1 MKVQN
6 DKHKDKRMSLLLSAV
21 DHRADEP
28 DRQFLDKLK
37 TKSTAEFLAYS
48 TDSNKL
54 SEKTTTTDSIWRI
67 IMKSRITKLAAA
79 AVIIIAVLV
88 AINHF
93 GGSLDGGS
101 VAFAEVLKYIQ
112 THSYTFDL
120 TMDPVFEGSLNV
132 NIKAMIFE
140 LGRVRM
146 DCSVPAGEMSSIT
159 DFTTEK
165 TLLLFHENN
174 TAVIKEEPV
183 LNKCTGAQGMFVLF
197 TRPIDNLWNM
207 RDGTEEQLGEKEING
222 QPVTGFKVLQED
234 RYFQYDMTIWA
245 DAADGVPRLVE
256 VTSKPLDGSCS
267 IKWTMENFDLD
278 VDLDEEL
285 FSLEVPDGYTLVY
298 QEDLEKLEVDTES
311 STEAEKIEQI
321 LELWSQG
328 RKDETIEILLGIEWT
343 EQIEFGKEPYLFSMT
358 EKGYISL
365 KAEDQKR
372 VMEEI
377 MITAVTVREI
387 VFEVVRLGQEAVS
400 SNNYEF
406 AEQYY
411 EAGLQLGK
419 LLARD
424 PETMIIV
431 RLVGIAA
438 EKITL
443 NEMISLYTTMN
454 NQKKL
459 QTTEKQ
465 LQAVEAEAA
474 KIKNKAIGR

>member
-1 MKVQN
+1 MTDNYK
-6 DKHKDKRMSLLLSAV
+6 KDKRFSKLLSTI
-21 DHRADEP
+21 EKGKFLP
-28 DRQFLDKLK
+28 GKQFLAQLRA
-37 TKSTAEFLAYS
+37 KSVKEFETFSVEGKDHLQAE
-48 TDSNKL
+48 TI
-54 SEKTTTTDSIWRI
+54 SIWRI
-67 IMKSRITKLAAA
+67 IMNSKIAKLAVAT
-79 AVIIIAVLV
+79 VIIIAVLIG
-88 AINHF
+88 INQF
-93 GGSLDGGS
+93 GGSVGGGS

-112 THSYTFDL
+112 TYSYTFDL
-120 TMDPVFEGSLNV
+120 TMETVIEGSPTV

-146 DCSVPAGEMSSIT
+146 DCSVPVGKMSSIT
-159 DFTTEK
+159 DFTTGK
-165 TLLLFHENN
+165 TLLLFHENK

-183 LNKCTGAQGMFVLF
+183 LNKSTGAQGMFVLF

-222 QPVTGFKVLQED
+222 QLVTGFKVLQED
-234 RYFQYDMTIWA
+234 QYFQYDMTIWA

-256 VTSKPLDGSCS
+256 VTSKPLDGSFS

-278 VDLDEEL
+278 VELDEEL
-285 FSLEVPDGYTLVY
+285 FSLDLPTGYTLAY
-298 QEDLEKLEVDTES
+298 HEDLDKLEVETEPS
-311 STEAEKIEQI
+311 DESGKIVQM
-321 LELWSQG
+321 LELWSEG
-328 RKDETIEILLGIEWT
+328 RKDEAIEHLLGIDWT
-343 EQIEFGKEPYLFSMT
+343 KQIEFGKEPYIFSIT

-387 VFEVVRLGQEAVS
+387 VFQELVRLGQEAVS
-400 SNNYEF
+400 SNNYEA

-424 PETMIIV
+424 PESMIIV
-431 RLVGIAA
+431 RIVGIAV
-438 EKITL
+438 EKKTL

-454 NQKKL
+454 NQEKF
-459 QTTEKQ
+459 QTAEKQ
-465 LQAVEAEAA
+465 LRVAEAEGD
-474 KIKNKAIGR
+474 KIKKEAMGR

>member
-1 MKVQN
+1 MKN
-6 DKHKDKRMSLLLSAV
+6 
-21 DHRADEP
+21 
-28 DRQFLDKLK
+28 
-37 TKSTAEFLAYS
+37 
-48 TDSNKL
+48 
-54 SEKTTTTDSIWRI
+54 
-67 IMKSRITKLAAA
+67 RITKLAAV

-88 AINHF
+88 GINHF
-93 GGSLDGGS
+93 GGSLGRGS
-101 VAFAEVLKYIQ
+101 VAFADVLKYIQ
-112 THSYTFDL
+112 TQSYTFDL
-120 TMDPVFEGSLNV
+120 TMEPVFEGSVNV

-146 DCSVPAGEMSSIT
+146 DCSVPVGEMSSIT

-183 LNKCTGAQGMFVLF
+183 LNKSTGAQGMFVLF

-256 VTSKPLDGSCS
+256 VTSKPLDGSFS

-285 FSLEVPDGYTLVY
+285 FSLEVPDGYTLAY
-298 QEDLEKLEVDTES
+298 QEDLEKIEVDTES

-358 EKGYISL
+358 EKGYIAL
-365 KAEDQKR
+365 KDEDQKR
-372 VMEEI
+372 VFDEI
-377 MITAVTVREI
+377 MITAVAVREI
-387 VFEVVRLGQEAVS
+387 VFQEVVRLGQEAVS
-400 SNNYEF
+400 SNNYEA

-431 RLVGIAA
+431 RLVGIAV
-438 EKITL
+438 EKVTL
-443 NEMISLYTTMN
+443 NEMISLYTTTN

-459 QTTEKQ
+459 QTAEKQ
-465 LQAVEAEAA
+465 LQAAEAEGA
-474 KIKNKAIGR
+474 KIKNKAMGQ

>member
-1 MKVQN
+1 MFKNEDDFKKIVSRFNIDNKPNPVHRENLRRQ
-6 DKHKDKRMSLLLSAV
+6 MLSVFNKA
-21 DHRADEP
+21 RT
-28 DRQFLDKLK
+28 K
-37 TKSTAEFLAYS
+37 TSHAGHWQTVRR
-48 TDSNKL
+48 T
-54 SEKTTTTDSIWRI
+54 
-67 IMKSRITKLAAA
+67 IMKRPITKLAAA
-79 AVIIIAVLV
+79 AVIIIAILIT
-88 AINHF
+88 INHF
-93 GGSLDGGS
+93 GGSIGGGS

-112 THSYTFDL
+112 TYSYTFDL
-120 TMDPVFEGSLNV
+120 TMETVIEGSPTI

-146 DCSVPAGEMSSIT
+146 DCSVPVGKMSSIT
-159 DFTTEK
+159 DFTTGK
-165 TLLLFHENN
+165 TLLLFHENK
-174 TAVIKEEPV
+174 TAVIKREPV
-183 LNKCTGAQGMFVLF
+183 LNKSTGAQGMFVLF

-207 RDGTEEQLGEKEING
+207 RDGTEEQLGEKEINR
-222 QPVTGFKVLQED
+222 QAVTGFKVLQED
-234 RYFQYDMTIWA
+234 QYFQYDMTIWA

-256 VTSKPLDGSCS
+256 VISKPLDGSFS

-285 FSLEVPDGYTLVY
+285 FSLEVPAGYTLAY

-328 RKDETIEILLGIEWT
+328 RKDEPIEILLGIEWT

-377 MITAVTVREI
+377 MTTAVTVREI
-387 VFEVVRLGQEAVS
+387 VYEVVRLGQEAVS
-400 SNNYEF
+400 SNNYEA

-424 PETMIIV
+424 PESMIMV
-431 RLVGIAA
+431 RLVGIAV
-438 EKITL
+438 EKKTL

-454 NQKKL
+454 NQEKF
-459 QTTEKQ
+459 QTAEKQ
-465 LQAVEAEAA
+465 LRAAEAKGD
-474 KIKNKAIGR
+474 KIKKEAMGR

>member
-1 MKVQN
+1 MSEIDEKEIKSRFETISRFEPSSEVTAR
-6 DKHKDKRMSLLLSAV
+6 DLERTRKRLTEHMS
-21 DHRADEP
+21 
-28 DRQFLDKLK
+28 RQQPREQK
-37 TKSTAEFLAYS
+37 
-48 TDSNKL
+48 
-54 SEKTTTTDSIWRI
+54 IWRI
-67 IMKSRITKLAAA
+67 IMKSRITKITAA
-79 AVIIIAVLV
+79 AVIIIAVLIG
-88 AINHF
+88 INHF
-93 GGSLDGGS
+93 GGSLGGGS
-101 VAFAEVLKYIQ
+101 VAFADVLKYIQ
-112 THSYTFDL
+112 TQSYTFDL
-120 TMDPVFEGSLNV
+120 TMKDVIEGSPTV

-146 DCSVPAGEMSSIT
+146 DCSVPVGEMSSIT

-165 TLLLFHENN
+165 TLLLFHENK
-174 TAVIKEEPV
+174 TAVIKVEPV
-183 LNKCTGAQGMFVLF
+183 LNKSTGAQGMFVLF

-222 QPVTGFKVLQED
+222 QLVTGFKVLQED
-234 RYFQYDMTIWA
+234 QYFQYDMTIWA

-256 VTSKPLDGSCS
+256 VTSKPLDGSFS

-285 FSLEVPDGYTLVY
+285 FSLKVPVGYTLAY

-311 STEAEKIEQI
+311 STEAKKIEQI

-328 RKDETIEILLGIEWT
+328 RKDEPIGILLGIEWM

-358 EKGYISL
+358 EKGYIAL
-365 KAEDQKR
+365 KDEDQKR
-372 VMEEI
+372 VFEEI
-377 MITAVTVREI
+377 MITAATVRGI
-387 VFEVVRLGQEAVS
+387 VYEVVRLGQEAVS
-400 SNNYEF
+400 SNNYEA

-431 RLVGIAA
+431 RLVGIAV
-438 EKITL
+438 EKVTL
-443 NEMISLYTTMN
+443 NEMISLYTTTN

-459 QTTEKQ
+459 QTAEKQ
-465 LQAVEAEAA
+465 LQAAEAEGD
-474 KIKNKAIGR
+474 KIKNKALGR

>member
-1 MKVQN
+1 MDNNK
-6 DKHKDKRMSLLLSAV
+6 KLLEGLLK
-21 DHRADEP
+21 ADGINPAGATESE
-28 DRQFLDKLK
+28 RIAFIKMLD
-37 TKSTAEFLAYS
+37 EQ
-48 TDSNKL
+48 
-54 SEKTTTTDSIWRI
+54 SESKQPKPGSQPNIWRI

-79 AVIIIAVLV
+79 AVIIIVVL
-88 AINHF
+88 ASINHF

-101 VAFAEVLKYIQ
+101 IVFADVLKYIQ
-112 THSYTFDL
+112 TQSYTFDL
-120 TMDPVFEGSLNV
+120 TMDPVFEDSVKV

-146 DCSVPAGEMSSIT
+146 DCSVPVGEMSSIT

-183 LNKCTGAQGMFVLF
+183 LNKSTGAQGMFVLF

-234 RYFQYDMTIWA
+234 RYFQYEMTIWA

-256 VTSKPLDGSCS
+256 VTSKPLDGSYS

-285 FSLEVPDGYTLVY
+285 FSLEVPDGYTLAY

-311 STEAEKIEQI
+311 SAEAKKIEQI
-321 LELWSQG
+321 LEFWSQG
-328 RKDETIEILLGIEWT
+328 RKDETIQILLSIEWT

-358 EKGYISL
+358 EKGYIAL
-365 KAEDQKR
+365 KDEDQKR
-372 VMEEI
+372 IWEEI
-377 MITAVTVREI
+377 MITAVAVRKI
-387 VFEVVRLGQEAVS
+387 VFQEVVRLGQEAVS
-400 SNNYEF
+400 SNNYEA

-411 EAGLQLGK
+411 KAGLQLGK

-424 PETMIIV
+424 PEAMIIV
-431 RLVGIAA
+431 RLVGIAV
-438 EKITL
+438 EKVTL
-443 NEMISLYTTMN
+443 NEMISLYTTTN

-459 QTTEKQ
+459 QTAEKQ
-465 LQAVEAEAA
+465 LQAAEAEAA
-474 KIKNKAIGR
+474 KIKNKALGR

>member
-1 MKVQN
+1 
-6 DKHKDKRMSLLLSAV
+6 
-21 DHRADEP
+21 
-28 DRQFLDKLK
+28 
-37 TKSTAEFLAYS
+37 
-48 TDSNKL
+48 
-54 SEKTTTTDSIWRI
+54 
-67 IMKSRITKLAAA
+67 
-79 AVIIIAVLV
+79 
-88 AINHF
+88 
-93 GGSLDGGS
+93 
-101 VAFAEVLKYIQ
+101 
-112 THSYTFDL
+112 
-120 TMDPVFEGSLNV
+120 
-132 NIKAMIFE
+132 
-140 LGRVRM
+140 
-146 DCSVPAGEMSSIT
+146 
-159 DFTTEK
+159 
-165 TLLLFHENN
+165 
-174 TAVIKEEPV
+174 
-183 LNKCTGAQGMFVLF
+183 MFVLF

-256 VTSKPLDGSCS
+256 VTSKPLDGSYS

-285 FSLEVPDGYTLVY
+285 FSLEVPAGYTLAY

-311 STEAEKIEQI
+311 STEAEKIEQM

-343 EQIEFGKEPYLFSMT
+343 EQIEFGKEPYLFSIT

-365 KAEDQKR
+365 KDEDQKR

-387 VFEVVRLGQEAVS
+387 VFQEVVRLGQEAVS
-400 SNNYEF
+400 SNNYET

-431 RLVGIAA
+431 RLVGIAV
-438 EKITL
+438 EKVAL
-443 NEMISLYTTMN
+443 NEMISLYTTTN

-459 QTTEKQ
+459 RTAEKQ
-465 LQAVEAEAA
+465 LQAAEAEAA
-474 KIKNKAIGR
+474 KIKNKAMGQ

>member
-1 MKVQN
+1 MRPAKNIERYIQN
-6 DKHKDKRMSLLLSAV
+6 IYTK
-21 DHRADEP
+21 
-28 DRQFLDKLK
+28 KLQV
-37 TKSTAEFLAYS
+37 
-48 TDSNKL
+48 
-54 SEKTTTTDSIWRI
+54 TTTSNFNERVLANLMNTLEEQKTNTSNTIQPNIWRI
-67 IMKSRITKLAAA
+67 IMNKPIKKIAAA
-79 AVIIIAVLV
+79 AVIIIAVLIG
-88 AINHF
+88 INHF
-93 GGSLDGGS
+93 GGSLGGGS
-101 VAFAEVLKYIQ
+101 VAFADVLKYIQ
-112 THSYTFDL
+112 TQSYTFDL
-120 TMDPVFEGSLNV
+120 TMKDVIEEGSPTV

-146 DCSVPAGEMSSIT
+146 DCSVPVGEMSSIT

-165 TLLLFHENN
+165 TLLLFHENK

-183 LNKCTGAQGMFVLF
+183 LNKSTGAQGMFVLF

-234 RYFQYDMTIWA
+234 QYFQYDMTIWA

-256 VTSKPLDGSCS
+256 VTSKPLDGSFS

-285 FSLEVPDGYTLVY
+285 FSLEVPAGYTLAY
-298 QEDLEKLEVDTES
+298 QEDLEKIEVDTES

-328 RKDETIEILLGIEWT
+328 RKDEPIEILLGIEWT

-377 MITAVTVREI
+377 MITAVTVRKI

-400 SNNYEF
+400 SNNYEA

-431 RLVGIAA
+431 RLVGIAV
-438 EKITL
+438 EKVTL
-443 NEMISLYTTMN
+443 KEMINLYTTMN

-465 LQAVEAEAA
+465 LHAAEAEAA
-474 KIKNKAIGR
+474 KIKNKALGR

>member
-1 MKVQN
+1 MRPAENIENLIKNAEMDTNANTDEAVLGDVLKAFEKSKSKKSAAIEQN
-6 DKHKDKRMSLLLSAV
+6 
-21 DHRADEP
+21 
-28 DRQFLDKLK
+28 
-37 TKSTAEFLAYS
+37 
-48 TDSNKL
+48 
-54 SEKTTTTDSIWRI
+54 IWRI

-79 AVIIIAVLV
+79 AVIIIAMLIG
-88 AINHF
+88 INHF

-120 TMDPVFEGSLNV
+120 TIEETVIEGSPTV

-146 DCSVPAGEMSSIT
+146 DCSVPVGEMSSIT

-183 LNKCTGAQGMFVLF
+183 LNKSTGAQGMFVLF

-234 RYFQYDMTIWA
+234 QYFQYDMTIWA

-256 VTSKPLDGSCS
+256 VTSKPLDGSFS

-285 FSLEVPDGYTLVY
+285 FSLEVPAGYTLAY

-328 RKDETIEILLGIEWT
+328 RKDEPIEILLGIEWT

-387 VFEVVRLGQEAVS
+387 VHEVVRLGQEAVS
-400 SNNYEF
+400 SNNYEA

-411 EAGLQLGK
+411 KAGLQLGK

-443 NEMISLYTTMN
+443 NEMIRLYTTTN

-459 QTTEKQ
+459 QTAEKQ
-465 LQAVEAEAA
+465 LQAAEAEGA
-474 KIKNKAIGR
+474 KIKNKAMGR

>member
-1 MKVQN
+1 MDNNK
-6 DKHKDKRMSLLLSAV
+6 KLLEGLLK
-21 DHRADEP
+21 ADGINPAGATEP
-28 DRQFLDKLK
+28 ERIAFIKMLD
-37 TKSTAEFLAYS
+37 EQ
-48 TDSNKL
+48 
-54 SEKTTTTDSIWRI
+54 SESKQPKPGSQPDIWRI
-67 IMKSRITKLAAA
+67 IMKSRITKYAAA
-79 AVIIIAVLV
+79 AVIIIVVL
-88 AINHF
+88 ASINHF

-101 VAFAEVLKYIQ
+101 IAFADVLKYIQ
-112 THSYTFDL
+112 TQSYTFDL
-120 TMDPVFEGSLNV
+120 TMDPVFEDSVKV

-146 DCSVPAGEMSSIT
+146 DCSVPVGEMSSIT

-165 TLLLFHENN
+165 NLLLFHENN
-174 TAVIKEEPV
+174 TAVIKEEPI
-183 LNKCTGAQGMFVLF
+183 LNKSSGAQGMFVLF
-197 TRPIDNLWNM
+197 TRAIDNLWNM

-234 RYFQYDMTIWA
+234 RYFQYDMRIWA

-256 VTSKPLDGSCS
+256 VTSKPLDGSYS
-267 IKWTMENFDLD
+267 IKLTMENFDLD

-285 FSLEVPDGYTLVY
+285 FSLEVPDGYTLAY

-328 RKDETIEILLGIEWT
+328 RKDETIKILLGIEWT
-343 EQIEFGKEPYLFSMT
+343 EQFEFGKEPYFFSMT
-358 EKGYISL
+358 EKGYIAL

-377 MITAVTVREI
+377 MITAVAVRKI
-387 VFEVVRLGQEAVS
+387 VLQEVVRLGQEAVS
-400 SNNYEF
+400 SNNYEA

-411 EAGLQLGK
+411 EAGLQLGN

-424 PETMIIV
+424 PEAMIIV
-431 RLVGIAA
+431 RLVGIAV
-438 EKITL
+438 EKVIL
-443 NEMISLYTTMN
+443 NEMISLYTTTN

-459 QTTEKQ
+459 QTAEKQ
-465 LQAVEAEAA
+465 LQAAEAEAA
-474 KIKNKAIGR
+474 NIKNKALGQ

>member
-1 MKVQN
+1 MRPAENIERLIKKSRYKASTEAY
-6 DKHKDKRMSLLLSAV
+6 DKALGSFLQAV
-21 DHRADEP
+21 DAYEKQKLALTEP
-28 DRQFLDKLK
+28 
-37 TKSTAEFLAYS
+37 
-48 TDSNKL
+48 N
-54 SEKTTTTDSIWRI
+54 IWRI
-67 IMKSRITKLAAA
+67 IMKSKITKAAAA
-79 AVIIIAVLV
+79 AVIIIAVLIG
-88 AINHF
+88 INHF
-93 GGSLDGGS
+93 GGSLGGGS
-101 VAFAEVLKYIQ
+101 VAFADVLKYIQ
-112 THSYTFDL
+112 TQSYTFDL
-120 TMDPVFEGSLNV
+120 TMKDVIEEGSPTV

-146 DCSVPAGEMSSIT
+146 DCSVPVGEMSSIT

-165 TLLLFHENN
+165 TLLLFHENK

-183 LNKCTGAQGMFVLF
+183 LNKSTGAQGMFVLF

-222 QPVTGFKVLQED
+222 QLVTGFKVLQED

-256 VTSKPLDGSCS
+256 VTSKPLDGSFS

-285 FSLEVPDGYTLVY
+285 FSLEVPAGYTLAY
-298 QEDLEKLEVDTES
+298 QEDLEKIEVDTES

-377 MITAVTVREI
+377 MITAVTVRKI

-400 SNNYEF
+400 SNNYEA

-431 RLVGIAA
+431 RLVGIAV
-438 EKITL
+438 EKKTL
-443 NEMISLYTTMN
+443 NEMISLYTTTN

-465 LQAVEAEAA
+465 LQAAEAEGD
-474 KIKNKAIGR
+474 KIKNKATGR